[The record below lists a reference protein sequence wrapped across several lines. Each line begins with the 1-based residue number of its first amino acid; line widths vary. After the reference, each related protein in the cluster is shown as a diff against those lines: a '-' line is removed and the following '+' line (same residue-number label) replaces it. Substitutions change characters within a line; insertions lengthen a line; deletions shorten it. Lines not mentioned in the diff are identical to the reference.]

1 MIVFMGADGS
11 IGVNV
16 CVCVWRSL
24 EAPFR
29 SCRDALRMKLIFFSL
44 LLQLSFLRCFK
55 SFAFGIL
62 KRISGGFVMI
72 PRRRFIFS

>member
-29 SCRDALRMKLIFFSL
+29 SCRDALRMKLIFILFFSSYRFYDASNL
-44 LLQLSFLRCFK
+44 LPLGSLRGFLEALS
-55 SFAFGIL
+55 
-62 KRISGGFVMI
+62 
-72 PRRRFIFS
+72 